1 MKRFI
6 YPLIILSILMFA
18 CNVSTMVTPTVITL
32 PPVTQLPVTQPVN
45 ATDTPVVPT
54 VPPVIQTN
62 TTCNEMAIYLDPALA
77 SNYTCETI
85 PASSEGMEILPQYT
99 KFTLQGYPLSGE
111 FFTPHIAILPVQGY
125 SDLVPDFIPARVAEL
140 QGLIGGGAPSDKS
153 LPLLPIFEA
162 EQMIQAQYLL
172 LPFGSGGGIRYLTLY
187 AQYYAPINNHDLFYT
202 YQGLTNDGK
211 YWVSVILPINHP
223 SLPANGDNPP
233 NGQTADQFNNNY
245 NPYIK
250 DMTTQLNSQ
259 TAESFTP
266 NLTLL
271 DALVS
276 SITIQ
281 P

>member
-1 MKRFI
+1 MKRLIF
-6 YPLIILSILMFA
+6 PLIILSMMIFA
-18 CNVSTMVTPTVITL
+18 CHVPVVVTPTVIT
-32 PPVTQLPVTQPVN
+32 PSPATQLPVTQPSTV
-45 ATDTPVVPT
+45 TDTPVVPT
-54 VPPVIQTN
+54 VPPAIQTN

-77 SNYTCETI
+77 SDYTCETI
-85 PASSEGMEILPQYT
+85 PASLEGMEIEPQYT
-99 KFTLQGYPLSGE
+99 KLTLQGYPLSGE
-111 FFTPHIAILPVQGY
+111 FFTPHIAILPVQDY

-140 QGLIGGGAPSDKS
+140 QALIGGGAPNKKS
-153 LPLLPIFEA
+153 LPLLPIFNA
-162 EQMIQAQYLL
+162 MQMIDAQYLL

-211 YWVSVILPINHP
+211 YWVSAILPINHP
-223 SLPANGDNPP
+223 NLPANGDNPP
-233 NGQTADQFNNNY
+233 GGQTADQFNNNY
-245 NPYIK
+245 DSYII

-259 TAESFTP
+259 AAESYTP
-266 NLTLL
+266 SLTLL